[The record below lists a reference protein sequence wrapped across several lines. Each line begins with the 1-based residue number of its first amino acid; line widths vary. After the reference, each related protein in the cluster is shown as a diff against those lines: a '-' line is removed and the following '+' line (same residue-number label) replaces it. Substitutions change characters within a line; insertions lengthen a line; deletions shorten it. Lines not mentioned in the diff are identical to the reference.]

1 MIVWRF
7 EMWIMLKKDFSLK
20 ICMYSKDSIGKRK
33 EAYVP
38 VERLSCAKIDF

>member
-20 ICMYSKDSIGKRK
+20 ICMYSKDSIEKKKGSLCPCGTIILR
-33 EAYVP
+33 EN
-38 VERLSCAKIDF
+38 